1 MIKPLEESTV
11 MNVSH
16 SFPSGA
22 LKPLQRVEMA
32 VNMLIDDVNGLI
44 IHLHAKGIV
53 ADHDPL
59 MVGKDPND

>member
-1 MIKPLEESTV
+1 
-11 MNVSH
+11 
-16 SFPSGA
+16 
-22 LKPLQRVEMA
+22 MA